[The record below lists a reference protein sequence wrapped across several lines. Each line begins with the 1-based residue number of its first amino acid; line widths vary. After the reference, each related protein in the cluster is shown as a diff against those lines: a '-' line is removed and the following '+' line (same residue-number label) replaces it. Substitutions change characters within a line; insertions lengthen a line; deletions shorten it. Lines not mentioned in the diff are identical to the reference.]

1 MDAKTCTKCG
11 LEKDIN
17 EFSWEKPGKRHA
29 RCKTCRVEGRMDYYE
44 RNKEKDLEYKWK
56 RQVAKREEARLYV
69 FTYLS
74 RHPCQECGE
83 TDPLVL
89 TFHHVY
95 GTKKGNV
102 SQMVNQGFSL
112 KLIQEEIDKCN
123 ILCANCHM
131 KEEKRKRGTI
141 YPSV

>member
-1 MDAKTCTKCG
+1 
-11 LEKDIN
+11 
-17 EFSWEKPGKRHA
+17 
-29 RCKTCRVEGRMDYYE
+29 MDYYE
-44 RNKEKDLEYKWK
+44 RNKQQELDYKWE
-56 RQVAKREEARLYV
+56 RQIAKREEARLYV
-69 FTYLS
+69 FTYLTQ
-74 RHPCQECGE
+74 HPCINCGE
-83 TDPLVL
+83 RDPLVL
-89 TFHHVY
+89 TFHHVH

-112 KLIQEEIDKCN
+112 RLIQEEIDKCD